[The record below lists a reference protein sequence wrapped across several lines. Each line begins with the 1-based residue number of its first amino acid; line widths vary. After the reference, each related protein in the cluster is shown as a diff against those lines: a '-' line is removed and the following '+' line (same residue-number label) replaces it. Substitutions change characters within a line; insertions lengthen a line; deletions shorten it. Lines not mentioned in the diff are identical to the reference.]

1 MVELL
6 TGVHRKR
13 WRFFSVKRTP
23 PEKADTTPFQLD
35 AFANNLYD
43 IGPFFDMRSNVVPCT
58 ANSHSPTHE
67 KYQVNVIN
75 NDTILPKLT
84 GRHLFARNNPP
95 NHRYIWFFDMEDFIN
110 AFAHEVKLEIANRYF
125 GFRTRIES
133 EIQDYLARLH
143 DVDGKIAAG
152 VRRDLLRMRFLLHR
166 ERLFQ
171 AFLLFTGLPE
181 GLTEDESGR
190 QASSRPEEL
199 FAEMK
204 GEGLTRWRRYRD
216 LAFRVYLS
224 LVDNITAYREAYLD
238 LTKEYQEICTR
249 INDFHRNNDLTGILS
264 FLQTFDT
271 ATAERLRFLHA
282 EPYHRPGIYLDQDL
296 RIAPPCPVE
305 SLLPDLAAVPPLKQ
319 ARKPLTPLLETAF
332 ACHRPSRQESPF

>member
-1 MVELL
+1 
-6 TGVHRKR
+6 
-13 WRFFSVKRTP
+13 
-23 PEKADTTPFQLD
+23 
-35 AFANNLYD
+35 
-43 IGPFFDMRSNVVPCT
+43 
-58 ANSHSPTHE
+58 
-67 KYQVNVIN
+67 
-75 NDTILPKLT
+75 
-84 GRHLFARNNPP
+84 
-95 NHRYIWFFDMEDFIN
+95 MEDFIN

-125 GFRTRIES
+125 GFRTGIEG

-143 DVDGKIAAG
+143 DVDGQIAAG
-152 VRRDLLRMRFLLHR
+152 IRLDLLRMRFLLHQ

-171 AFLLFTGLPE
+171 AFLSFAGLPE
-181 GLTEDESGR
+181 GLTEDQSGR
-190 QASSRPEEL
+190 QLSSRPGEL

-224 LVDNITAYREAYLD
+224 LVDNITAYRQAYLD
-238 LTKEYQEICTR
+238 LGKEYQEICTR

-271 ATAERLRFLHA
+271 ATAERLKFLHT
-282 EPYHRPGIYLDQDL
+282 EPYHRPGIHPDQEL

-319 ARKPLTPLLETAF
+319 AKKPLTALLEAAF
-332 ACHRPSRQESPF
+332 AFHRDCRQAGPF